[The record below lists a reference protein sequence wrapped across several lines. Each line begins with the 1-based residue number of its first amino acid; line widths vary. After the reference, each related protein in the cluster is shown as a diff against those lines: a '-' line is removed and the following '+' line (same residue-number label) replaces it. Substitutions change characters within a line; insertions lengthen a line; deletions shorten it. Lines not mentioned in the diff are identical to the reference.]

1 MLAYFDCFCGI
12 SGDMTLGAFIDI
24 GVPLNWLKD
33 SLEKLPLKGFDLSVE
48 SISRSGIK
56 AQSVH
61 VISKD
66 NIKSRHYSEIKALVQ
81 NSPLSQNVRE
91 KSLEIFERLAI
102 AESEI
107 HGQPKEKVHFHELGG
122 IDAIVDI
129 VGTALCL
136 EYLGIEKIVSS
147 RIPLGNGFVSCQHG
161 TLPVPA
167 PATLSILKGIP
178 VYGTEI
184 PHELVTPTGA
194 AIIASIAD
202 SFEEIPDI
210 IVEKAGYGA
219 GKRDLKT
226 IPNLLR
232 IIIGT
237 KETLTSDF
245 QKDRVS
251 VVETCIDDMNPEFFG
266 FLMDRL
272 FEEGAIDV
280 YLIPVYMKKNRP
292 GTMIQVLCMENRK
305 KSIINRILSETTSL
319 GVRYYDVQRFKLARE
334 NITIKTS
341 YGDVQ
346 IKRIKDPNGSVR
358 LVPEYEVCK
367 KIAIERGIP
376 LKIVYDTISKEAV
389 EIVSLPA
396 NNTLTKLIPAYR
408 TCA

>member
-24 GVPLNWLKD
+24 GVPLSWLKD
-33 SLEKLPLKGFDLSVE
+33 SLTKLPLKDFDLSAE
-48 SISRSGIK
+48 SIFRSGIK
-56 AQSVH
+56 AQGVH
-61 VISKD
+61 VITKNTSR
-66 NIKSRHYSEIKALVQ
+66 SRHYAEIKDLVK
-81 NSPLSQNVRE
+81 NSPLPKKVKE

-102 AESEI
+102 AEAEI

-136 EYLGIEKIVSS
+136 EYLGIEKVVAS

-167 PATLSILKGIP
+167 PATLSILKGTP

-184 PHELVTPTGA
+184 PYELVTPTGA
-194 AIIASIAD
+194 AIITSLAD
-202 SFEEIPDI
+202 SFENIPDM
-210 IVEKAGYGA
+210 IVEKTGYGA
-219 GKRDLKT
+219 GKRELKT

-237 KETLTSDF
+237 PANHISDY
-245 QKDRVS
+245 QKDRIS

-272 FEEGAIDV
+272 FEEGALDV
-280 YLIPVYMKKNRP
+280 YLIPVFMKKNRP
-292 GTMIQVLCMENRK
+292 GTMIQVLCVEDRK

-319 GVRYYDVQRFKLARE
+319 GVRYYDVQRTKLVRE

-367 KIAIERGIP
+367 KIALEKEIP
-376 LKIVYDTISKEAV
+376 LKTVYDTIIKETNKN
-389 EIVSLPA
+389 L
-396 NNTLTKLIPAYR
+396 
-408 TCA
+408 

>member
-24 GVPLNWLKD
+24 GVPLSWLKD
-33 SLEKLPLKGFDLSVE
+33 SLEKLPLKDFDLSVE

-61 VISKD
+61 VLTKNTS
-66 NIKSRHYSEIKALVQ
+66 KSRHYAEIKALIQ
-81 NSPLSQNVRE
+81 NSPLPQNAKE
-91 KSLEIFERLAI
+91 KSLEIFERLAT
-102 AESEI
+102 AEAEI

-129 VGTALCL
+129 VGSALCL
-136 EYLGIEKIVSS
+136 EYLGIKKVIAS
-147 RIPLGNGFVSCQHG
+147 RIPLGTGFVSCQHG

-167 PATLSILKGIP
+167 PATLSILKGVP

-184 PHELVTPTGA
+184 PYELVTPTGA
-194 AIIASIAD
+194 AIIVSIAD

-210 IVEKAGYGA
+210 IVEKTGYGA

-237 KETLTSDF
+237 QANHISDY
-245 QKDRVS
+245 QKDRIS

-266 FLMDRL
+266 FIMDRL
-272 FEEGAIDV
+272 FEEGALDV
-280 YLIPVYMKKNRP
+280 YLIPVFMKKNRP
-292 GTMIQVLCMENRK
+292 GTMIQVLCMEDRK

-319 GVRYYDVQRFKLARE
+319 GVRYYDVQRFKLVRE

-346 IKRIKDPNGSVR
+346 IKRIKNPNGPVQ

-367 KIAIERGIP
+367 KIAIEKGIP
-376 LKIVYDTISKEAV
+376 LKTVYDTIIKETNKTPK
-389 EIVSLPA
+389 ISS
-396 NNTLTKLIPAYR
+396 
-408 TCA
+408 

>member
-1 MLAYFDCFCGI
+1 MIAYFDCFCGI

-24 GVPLNWLKD
+24 GVPLSWLKD
-33 SLEKLPLKGFDLSVE
+33 SLAKLPLKDFDLSAE

-56 AQSVH
+56 AQRVH
-61 VISKD
+61 VITKNTSR
-66 NIKSRHYSEIKALVQ
+66 SRHYAEIKDLVK
-81 NSPLSQNVRE
+81 NSPLPKKVKE

-102 AESEI
+102 AEAEI

-136 EYLGIEKIVSS
+136 EYLGIEKVVASK
-147 RIPLGNGFVSCQHG
+147 IPLGNGFVSCRHG

-167 PATLSILKGIP
+167 PATLSILKGTP

-184 PHELVTPTGA
+184 PYELVTPTGA
-194 AIIASIAD
+194 AIITSLAD
-202 SFEEIPDI
+202 SFENIPDM
-210 IVEKAGYGA
+210 IVEKTGYGA
-219 GKRDLKT
+219 GKRELKT

-237 KETLTSDF
+237 SANHISDY
-245 QKDRVS
+245 QKDRIS

-272 FEEGAIDV
+272 FEEGALDV
-280 YLIPVYMKKNRP
+280 YLIPVFMKKNRP
-292 GTMIQVLCMENRK
+292 GTMIQVLCMEDRK

-319 GVRYYDVQRFKLARE
+319 GVRYYDVQRTKLVRE

-346 IKRIKDPNGSVR
+346 IKRIKNPNGSVQ

-367 KIAIERGIP
+367 KIAIEKGIP
-376 LKIVYDTISKEAV
+376 LKTVYDTIIKETAA
-389 EIVSLPA
+389 I
-396 NNTLTKLIPAYR
+396 
-408 TCA
+408 

>member
-1 MLAYFDCFCGI
+1 MLAYFDCFSGI

-24 GVPLNWLKD
+24 GVPLKLLKE
-33 SLEKLPLKGFDLSVE
+33 SIEKLPLKNFDISTE
-48 SISRSGIK
+48 SIFRNEIK
-56 AQSVH
+56 AQSVN

-66 NIKSRHYSEIKALVQ
+66 NIKSRHYAEIKALVQ
-81 NSPLSQNVRE
+81 DSSLSLKVKE

-102 AESEI
+102 AEAEI

-136 EYLGIEKIVSS
+136 EYLDIKNVVSS

-178 VYGTEI
+178 VYGTKI

-210 IVEKAGYGA
+210 IVEKTGYGA

-237 KETLTSDF
+237 PANHVSDY
-245 QKDRVS
+245 QKDRIS

-266 FLMDRL
+266 FLMERL
-272 FEEGAIDV
+272 LEEGALDV
-280 YLIPVYMKKNRP
+280 YLIPVFMKKNRP
-292 GTMIQVLCMENRK
+292 GTMIQVLCMKNRK
-305 KSIINRILSETTSL
+305 KRIINRILSETTSL
-319 GVRYYDVQRFKLARE
+319 GIRHYDVQRFKLVRE
-334 NITIKTS
+334 NITIKTT

-346 IKRIKDPNGSVR
+346 IKRIKNPNGSVQ

-367 KIAIERGIP
+367 KIAIEKSIP
-376 LKIVYDTISKEAV
+376 LKIVYDTIIKE
-389 EIVSLPA
+389 
-396 NNTLTKLIPAYR
+396 TKSNSSRLSVYK
-408 TCA
+408 

>member
-1 MLAYFDCFCGI
+1 MIAYFDCFCGI

-24 GVPLNWLKD
+24 GVPLSWLKD
-33 SLEKLPLKGFDLSVE
+33 SLTKLPLKDFDLSAE

-61 VISKD
+61 VLTKNTS
-66 NIKSRHYSEIKALVQ
+66 KSRHYAEIKTLVQ
-81 NSPLSQNVRE
+81 NSPLSQNVKE

-136 EYLGIEKIVSS
+136 EYLGIEKVVASK
-147 RIPLGNGFVSCQHG
+147 IPLGNGFVSCRHG

-167 PATLSILKGIP
+167 PATLSILKGTP

-184 PHELVTPTGA
+184 PYELVTPTGA
-194 AIIASIAD
+194 AIITSLAD
-202 SFEEIPDI
+202 SFENIPDM
-210 IVEKAGYGA
+210 IVEKTGYGA

-237 KETLTSDF
+237 SANHMSDY
-245 QKDRVS
+245 QKDRIS

-266 FLMDRL
+266 FVMDRL
-272 FEEGAIDV
+272 FEEGALDV
-280 YLIPVYMKKNRP
+280 YLIPVFMKKNRP
-292 GTMIQVLCMENRK
+292 GTMLQVLCVEDRK

-319 GVRYYDVQRFKLARE
+319 GVRYYDVQRTKLVRE

-346 IKRIKDPNGSVR
+346 IKRIKDPNGSVQ

-367 KIAIERGIP
+367 KIALEKEIP
-376 LKIVYDTISKEAV
+376 LKTVYDTIIKETAA
-389 EIVSLPA
+389 I
-396 NNTLTKLIPAYR
+396 
-408 TCA
+408 